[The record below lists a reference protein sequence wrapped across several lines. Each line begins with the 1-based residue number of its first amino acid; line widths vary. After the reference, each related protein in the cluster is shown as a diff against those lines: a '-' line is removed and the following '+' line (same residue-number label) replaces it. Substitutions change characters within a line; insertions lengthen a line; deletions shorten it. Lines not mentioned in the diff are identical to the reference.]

1 MFDRIKS
8 FFRELRID
16 LDFPRYERQERD
28 EHERHAQRRFST
40 EQLNLEKGN
49 CLKKLSPRQVLN

>member
-28 EHERHAQRRFST
+28 GSKEVEDLYQRVKREGTLVVGGES
-40 EQLNLEKGN
+40 
-49 CLKKLSPRQVLN
+49 